1 MGVVYFSIIPTFE
14 PSRYYKCWIV
24 CFYYTNNWDR
34 GYYKWFSNFELMVWI
49 AILFLGIL
57 SVFLNK
63 KELSVI
69 MLAVIGLTVF
79 ELLFEPR
86 ARYLY
91 TYAPFYII
99 LAVSGI
105 QMIIKRNQYY
115 YQWKEK
121 L

>member
-1 MGVVYFSIIPTFE
+1 
-14 PSRYYKCWIV
+14 
-24 CFYYTNNWDR
+24 
-34 GYYKWFSNFELMVWI
+34 
-49 AILFLGIL
+49 
-57 SVFLNK
+57 
-63 KELSVI
+63 

>member
-1 MGVVYFSIIPTFE
+1 MGN
-14 PSRYYKCWIV
+14 IV
-24 CFYYTNNWDR
+24 EKNSCFAQFLRNIYYTKNWDR

-49 AILFLGIL
+49 AILFFGIL
-57 SVFLNK
+57 SVFQNK

-86 ARYLY
+86 ARYSY